1 MADESENLRQELNEA
16 FRQLE
21 QTASRLLLINQ
32 AGMLTTSTH
41 DTRVIARELLTS
53 ILDSVFTARGLV
65 ITYSEGGEVFDVLA
79 SEGLSEEA
87 RRAFEESESEA
98 TALWICSLRKGPA
111 TRADVVAS
119 EEWDQG
125 LPDPA
130 FAVYVPLIIE
140 DELIGAL
147 TAGDKTTGQAFD
159 LEELSFLS
167 NLAHHAA
174 VALNHARLYAQ
185 LQKRLRDLDTLLKIS
200 QEITSTLDMDRI
212 MRAMVT
218 MASALADLHYCA
230 IGIRKAGRL
239 DIDAIGGEQP
249 GKGEKEQIRR
259 LMEYVALAETEVSA
273 TAGEL
278 PEGEGRDLFR
288 EYFESTGTGS
298 FWGLPLKDDQGVLGT
313 FCLIHTA
320 KLPTSEEQE
329 LLRIMSN
336 QASVAIR
343 NAELYNQVPFIS
355 FLEPILEKRK
365 KLWTLGRRRW
375 QRITIT
381 VAVAVVLSLL
391 IRLPHRAGGSAL
403 VLPGAQ
409 LKLRSPSNGVIEEV
423 WAVEGD
429 TVRAG
434 QAVARVHSIENEIRY
449 REVEG
454 ELEKARRDEA
464 ALRAKGDMIA
474 AQLVASDRTML
485 DQELMLLQ
493 RERAAATLTAPF
505 AGVVLTP
512 HLEERRGE
520 HIGSGEVFCEIGSL
534 DRLRVELSLP
544 EKSWH
549 ELEIGQLIKLK
560 FYTYAE
566 RTFLGE
572 VARLA
577 PAATRGEKGQPLF
590 VATTFLENP
599 PAGLRP
605 QMTGVGRVYLGK
617 KTLLWHITRPLLRF
631 FAVRWWR

>member
-32 AGMLTTSTH
+32 AGMLTTSSH
-41 DTRVIARELLTS
+41 DTRLIARELLTS
-53 ILDSVFTARGLV
+53 ILDSVFAARGVV
-65 ITYSEGGEVFDVLA
+65 ISYSEGGEVFDTLA

-87 RRAFEESESEA
+87 GRAFEESEAEA
-98 TALWICSLRKGPA
+98 TALWISSLQKGPV
-111 TRADVVAS
+111 TRADVVGS
-119 EEWDQG
+119 ENWEQG
-125 LPDPA
+125 LPEPA

-147 TAGDKTTGQAFD
+147 AAGDKTTGAAFD
-159 LEELSFLS
+159 REELSFLS

-174 VALNHARLYAQ
+174 VALNHSRLYAQ
-185 LQKRLRDLDTLLKIS
+185 LQRRLRDLDTLLKIS

-212 MRAMVT
+212 MRVMVT
-218 MASALADLHYCA
+218 YASALADLHHCA
-230 IGIRKAGRL
+230 LGIRKAGRL
-239 DIDAIGGEQP
+239 DIDAVGGEQP
-249 GKGEKEQIRR
+249 GKDEKEQIRR

-288 EYFESTGTGS
+288 AYFESSGTGS

-313 FCLIHTA
+313 FCLIRA
-320 KLPTSEEQE
+320 EKLPTSEEQE

-343 NAELYNQVPFIS
+343 NAELYNQVPFIG
-355 FLEPILEKRK
+355 FLEPILERRK
-365 KLWTLGRRRW
+365 KLWALGRNRW

-381 VAVAVVLSLL
+381 VAVAVALSLL

-409 LKLRSPSNGVIEEV
+409 LNLRSPSNGVIEEV

-429 TVRAG
+429 TVQAG

-454 ELEKARRDEA
+454 ELAKARRDEA
-464 ALRAKGDMIA
+464 SLRSQGDMIA
-474 AQLVASDRTML
+474 AQLVASDRNML
-485 DQELMLLQ
+485 EAELMLLQ
-493 RERAAATLTAPF
+493 RERNAATLTAPF

-512 HLEERRGE
+512 HLEERLGE
-520 HIGSGEVFCEIGSL
+520 HIRSGEVFCEIGSL
-534 DRLRVELSLP
+534 DRLRIELSLP
-544 EKSWH
+544 EKNWH
-549 ELEIGQLIKLK
+549 ELEIGQPMKLK

-566 RTFLGE
+566 RTFQEE

-577 PAATRGEKGQPLF
+577 PAATRDEKDRPQF
-590 VATTFLENP
+590 VATTFMDDP

-605 QMTGVGRVYLGK
+605 QMTGVGRVNLGNR
-617 KTLLWHITRPLLRF
+617 TLLWHIVKPFRRF
-631 FAVRWWR
+631 IARRWWR

>member
-41 DTRVIARELLTS
+41 DARLIAREMLTS
-53 ILDSVFTARGLV
+53 ILDSVFAARGVV
-65 ITYSEGGEVFDVLA
+65 ITYSEGGEVFDILA
-79 SEGLSEEA
+79 MEGLSEEA
-87 RRAFEESESEA
+87 RHAFERSDSEA
-98 TALWICSLRKGPA
+98 SALWISSVRKGPI

-119 EEWDQG
+119 EEWDQS
-125 LPDPA
+125 LPEPA

-140 DELIGAL
+140 GELIGAL
-147 TAGDKTTGQAFD
+147 AAGDKTTGGTFD
-159 LEELSFLS
+159 REELSFLS

-185 LQKRLRDLDTLLKIS
+185 LEKRLRDLDTLLKIS

-212 MRAMVT
+212 MKAMVT
-218 MASALADLHYCA
+218 MASAVADLHYCA
-230 IGIRKAGRL
+230 IGIQKAGRL
-239 DIDAIGGEQP
+239 DIDAVGGEQP
-249 GKGEKEQIRR
+249 GKDEKGQIRR

-288 EYFESTGTGS
+288 EYFESTGMGS

-313 FCLIHTA
+313 FCLIRVA

-343 NAELYNQVPFIS
+343 NAELYHQVPFIG
-355 FLEPILEKRK
+355 FLEPILERRK
-365 KLWTLGRRRW
+365 KLWALGRHRW

-381 VAVAVVLSLL
+381 VAVAVGISLL

-423 WAVEGD
+423 WVGEGD
-429 TVRAG
+429 TLGAG
-434 QAVARVHSIENEIRY
+434 QAVAQVHSIENEIRY

-464 ALRAKGDMIA
+464 SLRSEGDMIA

-485 DQELMLLQ
+485 EAELILLQ
-493 RERAAATLTAPF
+493 REQDAATLTAPF

-520 HIGSGEVFCEIGSL
+520 HIRSGEVFCEIGSL
-534 DRLRVELSLP
+534 DRLRIELSLP
-544 EKSWH
+544 EKRWH
-549 ELEIGQLIKLK
+549 ELEVGQEVKLK

-566 RTFLGE
+566 RTFRGE

-577 PAATRGEKGQPLF
+577 PAATRDEKGRPRF
-590 VATTFLENP
+590 VATTFMDSP

-605 QMTGVGRVYLGK
+605 QMTGVGRVKLGNR
-617 KTLLWHITRPLLRF
+617 TLLWHIVRPFRRF
-631 FAVRWWR
+631 IAVRWWR